1 MLSHKTR
8 RGLVLL
14 AAVAGGALLVL
25 ARNGV
30 PPPRRWPAAQGQMV
44 CGDGVALCGVL
55 TLQTGLGEGVYG
67 HPTPSVHGL
76 WPEVAP
82 YGTSACAKP
91 SLSTADRAASSSG
104 AARRAR
110 ALHISFEF
118 EAHGGRSTG
127 NAPACATRAPTSR
140 RYVGWPS
147 SRCRR

>member
-30 PPPRRWPAAQGQMV
+30 PPPRQWPAAQGQMV

-55 TLQTGLGEGVYG
+55 TLQTGLGEGVYS

-82 YGTSACAKP
+82 YGTS
-91 SLSTADRAASSSG
+91 
-104 AARRAR
+104 
-110 ALHISFEF
+110 
-118 EAHGGRSTG
+118 
-127 NAPACATRAPTSR
+127 
-140 RYVGWPS
+140 
-147 SRCRR
+147 

>member
-30 PPPRRWPAAQGQMV
+30 PPPRQWPAAQGQMV
-44 CGDGVALCGVL
+44 CGDGVELCGVL
-55 TLQTGLGEGVYG
+55 TLQTGLGEGVYS

-82 YGTSACAKP
+82 YGTSECTKP
-91 SLSTADRAASSSG
+91 TISTADPRRVVQCYG
-104 AARRAR
+104 ATGEGTA
-110 ALHISFEF
+110 HIVEF
-118 EAHGGRSTG
+118 ETHEWRLCG
-127 NAPACATRAPTSR
+127 NQLS
-140 RYVGWPS
+140 G
-147 SRCRR
+147 